1 MRRRKRI
8 RTAVLDAE
16 MPEDALA
23 IGARV
28 TLIARHSVLVEGQQG
43 VVELSASRIRLRT
56 RQGIVSL
63 LGENLCLKKLSL
75 DAALV
80 TGESVE
86 TVTYARATGV

>member
-8 RTAVLDAE
+8 RTVVLDAGL
-16 MPEDALA
+16 PEDALA

-28 TLIARHSVLVEGQQG
+28 TLIAMHSVLVEGQQG

-56 RQGIVSL
+56 RQGVVSL
-63 LGENLCLKKLSL
+63 LGKNLCLKKLSL

-80 TGESVE
+80 TGELVE
-86 TVTYARATGV
+86 TVTYGRVTGV